1 MYIYDSS
8 AFYELIKTKDLNTEN
23 FILDLTFYEVG
34 NILWKYCTLLK
45 KKTEFCK
52 KDLENICNILE
63 NWERVIRIYPL
74 DTQYILEIA
83 IKNKL
88 TFYDAAYIYLA
99 KKYSTGLLTCDKK
112 LYVASKKEKIKSVL
126 IEPKN

>member
-23 FILDLTFYEVG
+23 FILDLTFYEIG
-34 NILWKYCTLLK
+34 NILWKYCSLLK
-45 KKTEFCK
+45 KKTGFCK
-52 KDLENICNILE
+52 KDLENICDILE
-63 NWERVIRIYPL
+63 NWERVLRIYPL

-83 IKNKL
+83 IKNNL